1 MTVQKF
7 VSDYRKGK
15 AMQANAIAELTK
27 LLKRK
32 AWDSVR
38 AELMPCV
45 SKAWDVP
52 MVEGSGKAKGT
63 MVLDSDAEN
72 YENAKRALF
81 DMVTAIKGKKNSGNT
96 EEDAPKFTQAQLKS
110 AKAYLALFE
119 SRAQAITALK
129 QL

>member
-15 AMQANAIAELTK
+15 AMQATAIAELTK

-96 EEDAPKFTQAQLKS
+96 ELPKFTQAQLKS
-110 AKAYLALFE
+110 AKAYLELFE

>member
-27 LLKRK
+27 LLKR
-32 AWDSVR
+32 
-38 AELMPCV
+38 
-45 SKAWDVP
+45 KAWDVP

-96 EEDAPKFTQAQLKS
+96 ELPKFTQAQLKS